1 MFATLEN
8 LLRRARLRGGR
19 EGPVQTMRA
28 ESLEND
34 AKDQAERWQDYGF
47 SAHPVDGQGLV
58 IHAGGHTIVL
68 RVDRIAERPELAA
81 YEVAVWHKEG
91 HYVKLKD
98 GRAIEMSG
106 DSLVINMANSVTVN
120 TQVMELNAP
129 TMRLNADELTLSA
142 NSLGMNA
149 ANGVGRIGVFTLIGE
164 SLTHDIATVAVN
176 GASLTHNGKDVGD
189 THTHSGVAAGPADTG
204 QPN

>member
-1 MFATLEN
+1 MFEGLAN

-19 EGPVQTMRA
+19 EGQVQTMRA

-47 SAHPVDGQGLV
+47 AAQPVDGQGLV

-68 RVDRIAERPELAA
+68 RVDRLAERPALEA

-91 HYVKLKD
+91 HYVKLKA

-106 DSLVINMANSVTVN
+106 DSLVINMSQSVTIN

-129 TMRLNADELTLSA
+129 NMSLNATDLALNASRLA
-142 NSLGMNA
+142 MNA
-149 ANGVGRIGVFTLIGE
+149 GTGTGNIGDMAFNGGSI
-164 SLTHDIATVAVN
+164 
-176 GASLTHNGKDVGD
+176 THNDKNIGSS
-189 THTHSGVAAGPADTG
+189 HTHGGIDPGPANTSG
-204 QPN
+204 PN